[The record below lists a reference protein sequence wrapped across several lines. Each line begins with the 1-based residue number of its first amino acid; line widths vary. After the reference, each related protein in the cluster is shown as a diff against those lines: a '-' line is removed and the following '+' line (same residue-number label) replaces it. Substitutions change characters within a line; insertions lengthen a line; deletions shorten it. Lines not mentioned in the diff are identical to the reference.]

1 MKVEIELT
9 EQQKEQIREQLNKKE
24 FKRGQVVF
32 MRYRDGYV
40 TARFFVG
47 YDGDQCILAHGHE
60 GLSDTRLS
68 SNYPQNRVFATL
80 EEALNA

>member
-24 FKRGQVVF
+24 FKKGQVVF
-32 MRYRDGYV
+32 ARLNNGDV
-40 TARFFVG
+40 AARFFVG
-47 YDGDQCILAHGHE
+47 YDGDQCILAHE